1 MFLFAVNI
9 RNNTTGDKMKVS
21 KIPGLGSYGHYID
34 DLDFDN
40 ITDEEWAEIGKFHLT
55 DLVTILRNVKITK
68 DQYYN
73 RIRQWGPFIGAT
85 MSRKHFQKKYG
96 QDFDGRIQEHY
107 KKFNVSPEDERYI
120 KMKQFY
126 IEHTEHGNTLT
137 RVCGKRDEYG
147 NPMGNFSSGELYWHS
162 NESSVIN
169 FTPGVALM
177 GGEYMVG
184 SSTGFLQT
192 ADYYQSISESFR
204 SELNEMILVHAYIP
218 GGINELEKDDPSF
231 GENIRKEFAPVD
243 GAEVP
248 LVITSPGRIKGLHY
262 TLNSVVGIKG
272 MSKSDSDKVFAEID
286 RELLTEKYIY
296 DHMYLQDNEI
306 CLFDNS
312 ITLHRR
318 KHPGN
323 PNRLAFRLQ
332 YYPDSLIK
340 QSWHPYHQ
348 QHFYNYHQDEML
360 ELMNI
365 LELDLKFP

>member
-1 MFLFAVNI
+1 M
-9 RNNTTGDKMKVS
+9 RSKYNNEGVIMKIK

-40 ITDEEWAEIGKFHLT
+40 MTDEEWMEIGKFHLT

-68 DQYYN
+68 DQYYH
-73 RIRQWGPFIGAT
+73 RVKQFGPFIGAT

-96 QDFDGRIQEHY
+96 QDFDARIPGHFQ
-107 KKFNVSPEDERYI
+107 KFNVSPQDERYL
-120 KMKQFY
+120 KLKQHY

-137 RVCGKRDEYG
+137 RVSGKKDKDG
-147 NPMGNFSSGELYWHS
+147 NPTGNFSSGELYWHS

-177 GGEYMVG
+177 GGENMVG

-192 ADYYQSISESFR
+192 ADYYASVSESFR
-204 SELNEMILVHAYIP
+204 SELNEMVLIHAYIP
-218 GGINELEKDDPSF
+218 GGINELEKEDPNF
-231 GENIRKEFAPVD
+231 GENIRAEFAPVD

-248 LVITSPGRIKGLHY
+248 LVITSPGGIKGLHY

-272 MSKSDSDKVFAEID
+272 MSKAESDKVFRAID
-286 RELLTEKYIY
+286 SELLTDKYIY
-296 DHMYLQDNEI
+296 DHMYLQDNDI

-332 YYPDSLIK
+332 YYPNELINS
-340 QSWHPYHQ
+340 SWHPYAQ
-348 QHFYNYHQDEML
+348 TEFYNKHQEEMM
-360 ELMNI
+360 ELISI